1 MSTEKGVTNKP
12 TNWWFYW
19 QSWNLFSN
27 SFDKM
32 ESTAVYFFAVHRTV
46 FSQCIK
52 IHERISYHLSWH
64 CTVPFLCPGF
74 SPDRVSGAPMFGW
87 CWVMG
92 WSLGAQ
98 LSWCGSRGV
107 PVMAGKKEGL
117 KRLIEDATITTSIS
131 RLMKYHCIRHQENL
145 CAKALKLDNVMQI
158 IIKAVNFM
166 KSEGLNHHQF
176 QEFIKSMDVIMGSS
190 FAFLKEG
197 G

>member
-1 MSTEKGVTNKP
+1 
-12 TNWWFYW
+12 
-19 QSWNLFSN
+19 
-27 SFDKM
+27 
-32 ESTAVYFFAVHRTV
+32 
-46 FSQCIK
+46 
-52 IHERISYHLSWH
+52 
-64 CTVPFLCPGF
+64 
-74 SPDRVSGAPMFGW
+74 
-87 CWVMG
+87 
-92 WSLGAQ
+92 
-98 LSWCGSRGV
+98 
-107 PVMAGKKEGL
+107 MAGKKEGL